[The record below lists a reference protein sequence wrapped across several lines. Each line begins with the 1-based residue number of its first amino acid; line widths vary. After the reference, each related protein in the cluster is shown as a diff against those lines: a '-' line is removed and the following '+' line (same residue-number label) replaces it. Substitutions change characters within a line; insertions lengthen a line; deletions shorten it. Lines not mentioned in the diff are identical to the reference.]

1 MEALHCT
8 SGQTNCLKLVLV
20 IICGCFFLGGE
31 GGEWEQSM
39 VLSCIFFSFGCL
51 LELCCNFC
59 DSSGEKKFK
68 SVKCAV

>member
-1 MEALHCT
+1 M
-8 SGQTNCLKLVLV
+8 GV
-20 IICGCFFLGGE
+20 FFGGGK

-51 LELCCNFC
+51 LELCCNSC

-68 SVKCAV
+68 SVKCDV